1 MLKSLS
7 IRTKLFL
14 SFICLLLLIVGVSA
28 VGKIAMD
35 NGAYSSANLQTV
47 TSIEALFNQARIAEK
62 NFAVTAD
69 EEFATSV
76 RTSMHQL
83 TTRTEQ
89 LTSQLKQQAAISA
102 SEQIKLFSSEYLTA
116 FDAYASKSQAREE
129 AMEEMKDASN
139 GAFEQVKLLQD
150 KLNARLSDSIETRE
164 NFVDNFSYELALGAI
179 MEQVDQTQTIN
190 LLFLNARKFEK
201 EHIISNNTL
210 FFERG
215 RQSIEM
221 MRTMLN
227 NLLVELELPD
237 LIEIAKL
244 ALEETEKYSENF
256 EQHAALMAEQAHLST
271 TMEDKASGANTAC
284 LSAMDTIEASN
295 VASMKFSQTMLLGIT
310 LAAIICGIL
319 FAITISRS
327 IAVPLIKTVTMINA
341 LAHGRLDQRLNLGR
355 SDEIGTLAAT
365 MDSFADSLE
374 HEVVEPLNKLAQ
386 GDLTFSV
393 KPYDQKDQL
402 RTALQ
407 KLGEDLNS
415 IILEIQVAGTQ
426 IRQGSSQVADSS
438 QSLSQGA
445 TEQASSLEQISSSLH
460 EVSDQTKRN
469 AELSREANSLTE
481 QVRSDATIGSG
492 HMQQLNEAMLD
503 ITKASRD
510 ISNIIKAIDAIAF
523 QTNLLALNAAVEAA
537 RAGQHGKGFA
547 VVAEEVRNLAARSA
561 KAAQETADLIQG
573 SVDKADHGAA
583 IAGRTRDSLEKIVT
597 GVTKASTLVAEI
609 SVASNEQAEAIN
621 QISIGVS
628 QIDDVTQQNTANVE
642 QTAAAATQ
650 LSSQAN
656 NLQQMLSRFVLS
668 SNSGS
673 TPFTPAP
680 AAPSKSIRQP
690 RLSAPESTFTSNTED
705 EESTTNGWGHTTQS
719 KPPRITLDDDDFGRF

>member
-1 MLKSLS
+1 MFKSLR

-14 SFICLLLLIVGVSA
+14 SFICLLFLIIGVGA

-62 NFAVTAD
+62 NFAISAN
-69 EEFATSV
+69 EEFATAV
-76 RTSMHQL
+76 RTSIHQL

-89 LTSQLKQQAAISA
+89 LISQLKQQSAISA
-102 SEQIKLFSSEYLTA
+102 SEQVKRYASEYLAT
-116 FDAYASKSQAREE
+116 FGAYASKSQAREE
-129 AMEEMKDASN
+129 AMEAMKDASN
-139 GAFEQVKLLQD
+139 GAFEQVKQLQD
-150 KLNARLSDSIETRE
+150 DLNARLSNSIEARE
-164 NFVDNFSYELALGAI
+164 LFADNFSYEQALADI
-179 MEQVDQTQTIN
+179 MAQVDQTQTIN

-201 EHIISNNTL
+201 EHIISNDAL
-210 FFERG
+210 FLERG

-221 MRTMLN
+221 MRSMLDN
-227 NLLVELELPD
+227 LSAELEQPNLLET
-237 LIEIAKL
+237 AKL
-244 ALEETEKYSENF
+244 ALTEIVKYSDNF
-256 EQHAALMAEQAHLST
+256 ERHASLMAEQMHLST
-271 TMEDKASGANTAC
+271 TMEAKANGASAAC
-284 LSAMDTIEASN
+284 ISAMDTIEASN
-295 VASMKFSQTMLLGIT
+295 IASMKFSQTMLLGIT

-327 IAVPLIKTVTMINA
+327 IAAPLKQTVTMINA
-341 LAHGRLDQRLNLGR
+341 LAHGHLDQRLNLDRG
-355 SDEIGTLAAT
+355 DEIGTLAAT

-374 HEVVEPLNKLAQ
+374 NEVVEPLNKLAQ

-393 KPYDQKDQL
+393 KPYDQEDQL

-415 IILEIQVAGTQ
+415 IIREIQVAGTQ
-426 IRQGSSQVADSS
+426 MRHGSSQVADSS
-438 QSLSQGA
+438 QALSQGA

-469 AELSREANSLTE
+469 AELSEQANTLTE
-481 QVRSDATIGSG
+481 QVRGDATIGSG
-492 HMQQLNEAMLD
+492 HMQQLNEAMAD
-503 ITKASRD
+503 ITKSSRD
-510 ISNIIKAIDAIAF
+510 ISNIIKAIDEIAF

-561 KAAQETADLIQG
+561 RAAQETTDLIQG
-573 SVDKADHGAA
+573 SVDKSDHGAA
-583 IAGRTRDSLEKIVT
+583 IAAKTRDSLEKIVS

-609 SVASNEQAEAIN
+609 SAASNEQAEAIN
-621 QISIGVS
+621 QINIGVS

-650 LSSQAN
+650 LSSQAS
-656 NLQQMLSRFVLS
+656 NLQQMLNRFVLS
-668 SNSGS
+668 SSGS
-673 TPFTPAP
+673 NPFESAIPDTNTRRPRL
-680 AAPSKSIRQP
+680 AAPENILPFSVEDKDS
-690 RLSAPESTFTSNTED
+690 STD
-705 EESTTNGWGHTTQS
+705 DWGHS
-719 KPPRITLDDDDFGRF
+719 A